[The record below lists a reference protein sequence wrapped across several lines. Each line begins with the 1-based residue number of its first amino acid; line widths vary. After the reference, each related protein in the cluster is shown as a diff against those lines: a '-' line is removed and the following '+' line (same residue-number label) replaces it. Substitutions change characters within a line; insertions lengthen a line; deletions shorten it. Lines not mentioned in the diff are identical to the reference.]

1 MTREETFQWA
11 LIPKIIFNANS
22 VFFLDEATV
31 LSDLDLNYTYYKDP
45 QLLVNKHV
53 LW

>member
-1 MTREETFQWA
+1 MTREETFPWA

-31 LSDLDLNYTYYKDP
+31 LSDLDLNYTYYKGP